1 MKWAKKHP
9 GWTALIFIVATLII
23 AATIFLVIHFRED
36 IFSEN
41 TLAIVVFS
49 SIGVAVVIIGIMIRR
64 ALK

>member
-9 GWTALIFIVATLII
+9 GWTALIFVVAVLII
-23 AATIFLVIHFRED
+23 AATVFLVIRFKDD

-49 SIGVAVVIIGIMIRR
+49 SIGVAAAIIGIMIWR